1 MQNFW
6 ERMRG
11 TWATLAKPIFGR
23 ERGERCLL
31 GVSHVSRGVSG
42 VRQCPGRDSIL
53 SLPLI
58 YCARH
63 APHGPTG
70 VQAFCPLLW
79 SLAPS
84 CTPAAG
90 GRANAQEMLKGFLFK
105 LAPNTLQNDWTI
117 SFYSKSSLF
126 PRPTLCSLSSQRPQ
140 IETDWSSLKTI
151 IEADGWR

>member
-6 ERMRG
+6 EPMRG

-31 GVSHVSRGVSG
+31 GVSHVSQGVSG
-42 VRQCPGRDSIL
+42 VRGGTRSYL
-53 SLPLI
+53 SLLFIVPVTPPT
-58 YCARH
+58 
-63 APHGPTG
+63 APP
-70 VQAFCPLLW
+70 AFKLFVHFCDLWHRLALL
-79 SLAPS
+79 LLVEE
-84 CTPAAG
+84 
-90 GRANAQEMLKGFLFK
+90 QMLKKCFLFK